1 MFKIDGPLDAENV
14 FSQFLPQLMAM
25 TGGSV
30 IANQIKAFRDM
41 VEALAIMDDGEIL
54 SPQAFSLAEN
64 AALTLLNEIY
74 AGLEMAEPTPEAQS

>member
-54 SPQAFSLAEN
+54 SAQAFAIAEN
-64 AALTLLNEIY
+64 AALTLLNEIST
-74 AGLEMAEPTPEAQS
+74 GLEIAEPTPEAQS